1 MKNGK
6 LVCADKT
13 DASIMHKLIRLRSLL
28 RGEAEELL
36 DGLGWE
42 SSDYYSAWKII
53 EDEYGGDERF
63 INRQM
68 DLIRDVKQVK
78 TREDIRQFS
87 RRLNTCVVTL
97 KNRRRYDELEAG
109 MLHSVVKSKLSP
121 RLLETYY
128 TWLDY
133 QHRRSTLES
142 LRDWLLVYSRHK
154 VQAQE
159 DVEGVL
165 KNDQERRPNR
175 RNNTYASAQNNR
187 KTTSICFKCNKKHYI
202 SN

>member
-1 MKNGK
+1 MR
-6 LVCADKT
+6 
-13 DASIMHKLIRLRSLL
+13 I
-28 RGEAEELL
+28 
-36 DGLGWE
+36 
-42 SSDYYSAWKII
+42 
-53 EDEYGGDERF
+53 
-63 INRQM
+63 
-68 DLIRDVKQVK
+68 
-78 TREDIRQFS
+78 
-87 RRLNTCVVTL
+87 VTL

-109 MLHSVVKSKLSP
+109 MLYSVVKSKLSP

-133 QHRRSTLES
+133 QHRRSTLEA
-142 LRDWLLVYSRHK
+142 LRDWLLVYSRHI

-202 SN
+202 WNCYRFKSMSLKARWEFVREKKLCFKCLNSGHQSVKCDKDETCPISECRSRHHPCSTDISPKRVERIMLNSQLPPSNKMRNRDKFRMI

>member
-1 MKNGK
+1 MC
-6 LVCADKT
+6 VDKT
-13 DASIMHKLIRLRSLL
+13 DASILHKLVRLRSLL
-28 RGEAEELL
+28 RGVAEELL
-36 DGLGWE
+36 EGLGWE
-42 SSDYYSAWKII
+42 SINYYSAWKIL

-78 TREDIRQFS
+78 AVEDIRQFS
-87 RRLNTCVVTL
+87 RRLNTFVVTL

-109 MLHSVVKSKLSP
+109 MLYSVVKSKLSP
-121 RLLETYY
+121 RQLETYY

-133 QHRRSTLES
+133 QHRRSILEA
-142 LRDWLLVYSRHK
+142 LRYWLLVYSRHK

-165 KNDQERRPNR
+165 KNDQEKRIN
-175 RNNTYASAQNNR
+175 
-187 KTTSICFKCNKKHYI
+187 
-202 SN
+202 